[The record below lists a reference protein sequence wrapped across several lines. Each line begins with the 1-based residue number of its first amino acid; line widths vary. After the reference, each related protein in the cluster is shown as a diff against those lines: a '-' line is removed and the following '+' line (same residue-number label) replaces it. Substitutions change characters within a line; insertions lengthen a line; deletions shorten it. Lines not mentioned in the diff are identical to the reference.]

1 MKRVVTSL
9 ILLLCSM
16 ILFAGPF
23 GLEMGWTYDEI
34 ISSGAKKLFGDETL
48 LSVIP
53 VKPHSD
59 FDSYLLLLDEEYGL
73 YSIMALGE
81 KPFGLSGMLVSDYND
96 IKSQLIQS
104 YGEPSYSDDTSFEED
119 NFLDVVDRLEN
130 GDEKLSCS
138 WDLDDLSISFMAY
151 MDEDDT
157 QTYSLYY
164 YSPKILDLITAR
176 DEAKDASAL

>member
-59 FDSYLLLLDEEYGL
+59 LDSYLLLVDEEYGL
-73 YSIMALGE
+73 YSIMAMGE
-81 KPFGLSGMLVSDYND
+81 KPFGLSGMLVMDYND
-96 IKSQLIQS
+96 IKDQLIQS
-104 YGEPSYSDDTSFEED
+104 YGEPSYSDDTNFEEED
-119 NFLDVVDRLEN
+119 FLDVVDRVEN
-130 GDEKLSCS
+130 GDKNLSCS
-138 WDLDDLSISFMAY
+138 WTLDDLHISLMAY
-151 MDEDDT
+151 MDEDGT
-157 QTYSLYY
+157 QHYSLDY
-164 YSPKILDLITAR
+164 YSSKILDLITAR
-176 DEAKDASAL
+176 DDAKDASAL